1 MKNKFLVILSVI
13 SLLVAVLIGTFTVS
27 AADDAIAIGSV
38 EEFTK
43 LMNGTY
49 DLGGSYKLTDVIDL
63 SGITQTSI
71 GNDSTPFTG
80 TFDGGGNTI
89 KGITVPVFGT
99 ISGATIKNLTV
110 EGAINT
116 SVANTAGVVGLI
128 SNSGTVKNCVNKATV
143 ISTDQDTAGVV
154 GKALGKLASATIII
168 DGCVNY
174 GDITGKKDSAGV
186 VARFDIGSAATNG
199 TYHVKNCANY
209 GTIFG
214 TENTGGVIGLY
225 SNNAANSVSY
235 VENNYNSGNISTS
248 GNQIGG
254 IAGYFRVYSKTM
266 DVAVRNCMNKG
277 NISSTFASAKIGGIV
292 GQGNGS
298 TGAYVLESNYNSG
311 SVENTNNENEG
322 PVVGTMNA
330 SATIRNNYALDIGET
345 YGVTDYATMVT
356 TDNYAT
362 PSTFA
367 GFSEEFWGFSGSGPV
382 LLTHHEHVLVGGL
395 CTICGFGNCL
405 HITTKDVVSLEPNC
419 IETGLKNVVCITC
432 LAVVEKDVTLA
443 IAPANHGDFEY
454 VCSENEIIC
463 AGCKAAVDA
472 PDAPVIVSAIA
483 SSEDGVVSVIVS
495 LKATTPI
502 LAHSFRVNAPE
513 GFTLIS
519 AESLI
524 GAADEDATNFTLI
537 GQDAVT
543 VPYEALVLNMAFEDA
558 TIDAEVLKLTFAAA
572 ESGSYVVTVNA
583 LETYNYAAEV
593 IDTVSV
599 SAKVSVIGHT
609 HEYDAVVT
617 APTCTTGGYTTYTC
631 ACGDTYVADEVAAL
645 GHTEEIL
652 PAVEPTYESTGL
664 TEGKKCSVCG
674 EILVAQEEIPALE
687 NPVIPGDIDG
697 DGAATIVDA
706 LMLLRAIVN
715 DETIENGDVNG
726 DGKVGLVDVIRVIK
740 LITK

>member
-1 MKNKFLVILSVI
+1 MKNKFLVILSVT
-13 SLLVAVLIGTFTVS
+13 SLLVAVLTCTFTVS

-63 SGITQTSI
+63 SGVVQTSI

-80 TFDGGGNTI
+80 TFDGDGKTV

-99 ISGATIKNLTV
+99 ISGAIVENLTV
-110 EGAINT
+110 EGTIDVG
-116 SVANTAGVVGLI
+116 VANTAGVVGLI

-199 TYHVKNCANY
+199 TYHIKNCANY

-225 SNNAANSVSY
+225 SNNATNSVSY
-235 VENNYNSGNISTS
+235 VENNYNAGNISTS

-254 IAGYFRVYSKTM
+254 IAGFFRVYSKTM

-277 NISSTFASAKIGGIV
+277 NISSTLASAKIGGIV

-298 TGAYVLESNYNSG
+298 TGAYVFENTYNIG

-367 GFSEEFWGFSGSGPV
+367 GFSEEFWGFSESGPV

-454 VCSENEIIC
+454 VCFENEIIC
-463 AGCKAAVDA
+463 AGCKAAVDV
-472 PDAPVIVSAIA
+472 PDAPVTLSAHLV
-483 SSEDGVVSVIVS
+483 SSENGVVSVIVS

-524 GAADEDATNFTLI
+524 GAADEDATNFTLT

-558 TIDAEVLKLTFAAA
+558 IIDAEVLKLTFVVADTVAY
-572 ESGSYVVTVNA
+572 GSYVISVNS
-583 LETYNYAAEV
+583 LETYNYAAEA

-599 SAKVSVIGHT
+599 SAEVSAAGHT
-609 HEYDAVVT
+609 HEYEVVIT
-617 APTCTTGGYTTYTC
+617 VPNCTTGGYATYTC
-631 ACGDTYVADEVAAL
+631 ACGDSFVADETDATGHIWDGGKVTSPATPDAA
-645 GHTEEIL
+645 GIKIYTC
-652 PAVEPTYESTGL
+652 T
-664 TEGKKCSVCG
+664 VCG
-674 EILVAQEEIPALE
+674 E
-687 NPVIPGDIDG
+687 
-697 DGAATIVDA
+697 
-706 LMLLRAIVN
+706 
-715 DETIENGDVNG
+715 
-726 DGKVGLVDVIRVIK
+726 
-740 LITK
+740 